1 MLSIEVELLK
11 SFNRLVFAISGGKD
25 SMALLHFAINH
36 LDHDKFYVITVHHN
50 LRGKEGQRDRD
61 FVVDYCKS
69 NGIKCE
75 VYEEQ
80 IKEFCEE
87 NGYTIEQ
94 GARIRRREIFKDIVL
109 SKKADRVVTAHQ
121 KDDQIESILMHIF
134 RGSGIK
140 GLVGMEKDDGIIIR
154 PMLNVS
160 TEDIKQYIKE
170 NKVPFVQDSTN
181 FELEYS
187 RNKIRN
193 VVLKE
198 IEKVYPNVGENILR
212 LAEISQKTQ
221 SYIDEHTPKAHKEE
235 DGVSLY
241 IKDIA
246 SKDITASQAIINA
259 VDMVSTRV
267 DLEKGHIESIFDLI
281 DKESGKQV
289 DLPFNTCAV
298 KEGQKIVFFKKD
310 LKGFE
315 PIPFTLG
322 THIVGEWVIKISK
335 EDNGGLRADLDVIKD
350 TIICTRE
357 PGMTFKKYKGGT
369 KSLGDY
375 LTDIKVPKRL
385 RDYLPIIAKNQDVYA
400 VLPYEIADIV
410 AITDKTKEVVYIKA
424 ERVK

>member
-1 MLSIEVELLK
+1 
-11 SFNRLVFAISGGKD
+11 
-25 SMALLHFAINH
+25 MALLHFAINH

-170 NKVPFVQDSTN
+170 NNVPFVQDSTN
-181 FELEYS
+181 FKLEYS

-298 KEGQKIVFFKKD
+298 KEGKKIVFFKKD

-335 EDNGGLRADLDVIKD
+335 EDIGGLRADLDAIKD

-375 LTDIKVPKRL
+375 LTDIKVPKRI

>member
-1 MLSIEVELLK
+1 
-11 SFNRLVFAISGGKD
+11 
-25 SMALLHFAINH
+25 MALLHFAINH

-298 KEGQKIVFFKKD
+298 KEGKKIVFFKKD

-335 EDNGGLRADLDVIKD
+335 EDIGGLRADLDAIKD

>member
-289 DLPFNTCAV
+289 DLLFNTCAV